1 MAVDTTTPPPS
12 GPAHRDRLLV
22 PTLNK
27 QCWSFI
33 IGSALFAIGSAPGF
47 ASAAGALSANLC
59 YFFGAWFFTAAALI
73 QLVRSGS
80 VTVPVDFA
88 PGKMFR
94 AEWLAASVQFF
105 GTLLFNVSTT
115 AALAPN
121 TIKGEQHL
129 VWNPDAGGS
138 VAFLLSGGFVLLA
151 FVRSGNDFFSPRKVD
166 FWAGQVNFLG
176 CIAFGV
182 AAVGGFINS
191 SGSTVDAAMSNW
203 GTFIGALCF
212 LVASA
217 IALPSLPW
225 NSADVADA
233 A

>member
-1 MAVDTTTPPPS
+1 MTTDTTTGS
-12 GPAHRDRLLV
+12 VPASASASWLLT
-22 PTLNK
+22 PTLSK
-27 QCWSFI
+27 QCWGFI

-47 ASAAGALSANLC
+47 AEATGALSANLC

-73 QLVRSGS
+73 QLVRSGA
-80 VTVPVDFA
+80 VTVPVDFP

-94 AEWLAASVQFF
+94 AEWLAGAVQFF

-121 TIKGEQHL
+121 TVKGEQHL

-151 FVRSGNDFFSPRKVD
+151 FVRAGNDFFSPRKVD
-166 FWAGQVNFLG
+166 FWAGQINFLG
-176 CIAFGV
+176 CVAFGL
-182 AAVGGFINS
+182 AAVGGFVNN
-191 SGSTVDAAMSNW
+191 SGSTIDAAMANW

-212 LVASA
+212 LLASA
-217 IALPSLPW
+217 IALPALPW
-225 NSADVADA
+225 NSDDGADA